1 MIPKIIHYCWITED
15 NKPLPDLVQKC
26 IQTWKMYLPDYEIKK
41 WDINNF
47 DININNFVKEAY
59 INKKYAFVSD
69 YIRLYALYNY
79 GGIYL
84 DTDVKV
90 LKSLDSFLDN
100 KFFVGFEDEERIA
113 TCITGSEK
121 KHIILKSLMESYD
134 NKNFV
139 NIDGSFN
146 MEPNTVLMTEVLRQN
161 GIKIENIYQK
171 NNLIT
176 VYPKDFFCPLKGY
189 NGDLNVTKN
198 TFAIHLFNASWFD
211 EKDRRRNLLYRDLYQ
226 RYKKKMPNEL
236 ANLFAKVIS
245 TYKIEKIKG
254 IINRIKNKINA

>member
-1 MIPKIIHYCWITED
+1 
-15 NKPLPDLVQKC
+15 
-26 IQTWKMYLPDYEIKK
+26 
-41 WDINNF
+41 
-47 DININNFVKEAY
+47 
-59 INKKYAFVSD
+59 
-69 YIRLYALYNY
+69 
-79 GGIYL
+79 
-84 DTDVKV
+84 
-90 LKSLDSFLDN
+90 
-100 KFFVGFEDEERIA
+100 
-113 TCITGSEK
+113 
-121 KHIILKSLMESYD
+121 MESYD

-146 MEPNTVLMTEVLRQN
+146 MEPNTVLMTEVLRQKWYKN
-161 GIKIENIYQK
+161 RKYLSK

-245 TYKIEKIKG
+245 TYKIEKLRG
-254 IINRIKNKINA
+254 